1 MPGVDTDGSR
11 CDTRVKQGNER
22 RGVQFG
28 RNLRA
33 WQRLR
38 KTPGQ
43 YQRGRA
49 RKKISPRADVHLD
62 TPMSAKHYLVRMARM
77 HRTRS
82 ILTCNL
88 HSPRE
93 CGQMSR
99 PAQGGR
105 HDGDRGRLNNHG
117 HSVCSRQYLHKTRR
131 SWEAAALRRS
141 LSCAVC
147 ARGRSLPAIHRW
159 RGIEKKRQS
168 EKADS

>member
-11 CDTRVKQGNER
+11 CDTRVEQGNER

-43 YQRGRA
+43 YQRGCA
-49 RKKISPRADVHLD
+49 RKKISPRADMHLD
-62 TPMSAKHYLVRMARM
+62 TPMSSKHYLVRMARM

-105 HDGDRGRLNNHG
+105 HDGDPGRLNHHG
-117 HSVCSRQYLHKTRR
+117 HLCFDTQVSVCSRPYLHKTRR
-131 SWEAAALRRS
+131 SWEAAALRKS
-141 LSCAVC
+141 L
-147 ARGRSLPAIHRW
+147 
-159 RGIEKKRQS
+159 
-168 EKADS
+168 